1 MKKLLLL
8 LLVTIS
14 SFAQNDFTALKGKR
28 IWYFG
33 DSITMGQD
41 IGGLP
46 YPAYVSYYVNGI
58 TMNRAIAGTTMMKQI
73 PIDKLGK
80 FNMETLSET
89 IPIFDATKDGLIFI
103 SFLTNDVGLFF
114 PDYTLENYG
123 KAIDYIIPKILN
135 AGWNKDRI
143 KFNVRYFI
151 TAKGLDYTTINRLY
165 VPNVATLERYNAFA
179 DLLKS
184 KLDAYDIQYFDH
196 WGVLEAVPNAVSY
209 LDAIQIHPNSAMH
222 KIIAD
227 NIMKTLYIQK
237 SLSIDSFNKKDV
249 ITDLEYFNLLGQ
261 KIKQPTAITIVKGKN
276 NGIQFTKKI
285 YSND

>member
-8 LLVTIS
+8 LLITIS
-14 SFAQNDFTALKGKR
+14 SFAQNQANFSALSGKR

-58 TMNRAIAGTTMMKQI
+58 TMNRAVAGTTMMKQI
-73 PIDKLGK
+73 PIDRLGR

-89 IPIFDATKDGLIFI
+89 IPVFDATKDGLIFL

-135 AGWNKDRI
+135 AGWHKDRI
-143 KFNVRYFI
+143 KFNVRYYI

-165 VPNVATLERYNAFA
+165 VPNVATLERYNQFA
-179 DLLKS
+179 NLLKS
-184 KLDAYDIQYFDH
+184 KLDGYDIQYFDH
-196 WGVLEAVPNAVSY
+196 WDVLEAVPNAVSY

-237 SLSIDSFNKKDV
+237 SLSTDSFDKKDV

-261 KIKQPTAITIVKGKN
+261 KIKEPKGITIVRGKN
-276 NGIQFTKKI
+276 NGKLFAKKI
-285 YSND
+285 YN